1 MRWHARTIVQRNAA
15 RRASRPQ
22 LKRDPLGTDSL
33 QAMTTTKSHGT
44 LPAEAEQ
51 FLARLPT
58 LSSAAWADIIARDRE
73 PVFPT
78 LQRLVRGLKLM
89 ITPHRFRRGFDAVYS
104 KVADDR
110 LRQLAETGALPRQ
123 YGWRMI
129 HAAGTA
135 LQALCCRSA
144 LLDHQIIQM
153 YAPFEPHI
161 PVASLRSPRRGESSS
176 GRAGA

>member
-1 MRWHARTIVQRNAA
+1 
-15 RRASRPQ
+15 
-22 LKRDPLGTDSL
+22 
-33 QAMTTTKSHGT
+33 MTTTERRVT

-58 LSSAAWADIIARDRE
+58 LSPAAWADIIARDRE
-73 PVFPT
+73 PLFPT
-78 LQRLVRGLKLM
+78 LGRLFRGLKLM
-89 ITPHRFRRGFDAVYS
+89 ITPPRFRRSFDAVYS
-104 KVADDR
+104 KAAEDR
-110 LRQLAETGALPRQ
+110 LRHLAETGALPID

-129 HAAGTA
+129 HVAGTA

-144 LLDHQIIQM
+144 LLDHQVIEM

-161 PVASLRSPRRGESSS
+161 PVASLRSSSGSDSSS